1 MSLTFTFAGD
11 EAGDFSFNFKKGAS
25 RYIVVVVIATSEPDT
40 LRDLL
45 TNIRKENKLSPSH
58 EFGFHNMSSGQFRKR
73 IFKSLR
79 SASFEAWALVADKT
93 TLPETF
99 RIFMTGLDVY
109 AYFVSEV
116 IRHIPLEKRAGATLI
131 LDEFGNPEKTR
142 EEIKKVF
149 KKLNVPHGFNRI
161 SMRRSQQ
168 EALIQI
174 ADLIAGS
181 ILRRDAHNQSEAY
194 DMIAGKIVELIEY
207 R

>member
-1 MSLTFTFAGD
+1 MLTFTFAGD
-11 EAGDFSFNFKKGAS
+11 EAGDFSFDFEKGAS
-25 RYIVVVVIATSEPDT
+25 RYIVVAVIATSDPDS

-45 TNIRKENKLSPSH
+45 ANIRKENRLSPSH
-58 EFGFHNMSSGQFRKR
+58 EFGFHNVSSTQFRKR
-73 IFKSLR
+73 IFTALR
-79 SASFEAWALVADKT
+79 SANFEAWALVADKT

-99 RIFMTGLDVY
+99 RLFMSGLDSY

-116 IRHIPLEKRAGATLI
+116 IRRIPLEKRTGATLI

-142 EEIKKVF
+142 EEIKTLF
-149 KKLNVPHGFNRI
+149 RKLNVKHGFNRI
-161 SMRRSQQ
+161 SMRRSKQ
-168 EALIQI
+168 ESLIQI

-194 DMIAGKIVELIEY
+194 DMISRKIVELVEY

>member
-1 MSLTFTFAGD
+1 MALTFTFAGD
-11 EAGDFSFNFKKGAS
+11 EAGDFSFNFEKGAS
-25 RYIVVVVIATSEPDT
+25 RYLVIAVIATPEPDK

-45 TNIRKENKLSPSH
+45 ADIRKENRLSPSH
-58 EFGFHNMSSGQFRKR
+58 EFGFHNISSAQFRAR
-73 IFKSLR
+73 IFNALH
-79 SASFEAWALVADKT
+79 SANFEVWALIADKT

-99 RIFMTGLDVY
+99 RLFMSGLDAY

-116 IRHIPLEKRAGATLI
+116 IRRIPLEKRTGATLI
-131 LDEFGNPEKTR
+131 LDEFGNPEQTR
-142 EEIKKVF
+142 DELKRVF
-149 KKLNVPHGFNRI
+149 KKLNVKHGFNRI
-161 SMRRSQQ
+161 SMRRSKQ

-194 DMIAGKIVELIEY
+194 DLIADKIVELIEH